1 MAEMDD
7 KKIRALL
14 IEDNPGDARLIR
26 EMLADGNHTP
36 RFELEWV
43 DRLSSGAERLAA
55 GDIDVVLLDL
65 ALPDSDPSETFIRA
79 RSSARGLPIIVLTVT
94 EDDARAIRAMQ
105 EGAQDYLVK
114 ADLDGNY
121 LRRSLRYAIERKRAQ
136 EELESLNVALEHR
149 LAELKATTVSKAYL
163 DNIIES
169 MAETLLVI
177 SLDGTIQ
184 RVNQAAV
191 ELLGYERD
199 ELIGA
204 SGGLIFK
211 GREGVLFL
219 FLHSRIKGV
228 IRGVE
233 SNLVTKDGRDVPVAL
248 SAAVMRDDDG
258 EVQGVVALAQDLSE
272 QKRTEEE
279 LRKADDSLE
288 FEISQRQTVVTQ
300 LEATKANFSS
310 IVEKTNDAILIL
322 DKEGIV
328 LFANPAAEVLLGREK
343 EELVS
348 EPLGFPVVAGD
359 TTEFNVNRNGEEER
373 VAEMRVDETEWRG
386 RHAYLAT
393 LRDITER
400 KRLLAEAKHANEGLR
415 KANLI
420 KDDFIAN
427 VSHELRTPLATISNI
442 LGNALAGVWGDLSPQ
457 AQDELSTGHTNAKRL
472 ATIVGNLLDMS
483 TIKSGK
489 VSLDKSLVDIP
500 ALVRSVI
507 ASVKPDAIEKSIELT
522 VSHDEVI
529 GEVFCDKIKVV
540 RILNNLIGNAL
551 KFTES
556 GGSIAVTVKDR
567 EDSVEVSVTD
577 TGIGI
582 AEENKAAIFERFH
595 QIDRSVG
602 DGAKGTGLGLAIVKK
617 LVELHRGEMRVES
630 EQGEGSTFSFT
641 LPKYSKE
648 EMLRETIQ
656 VESEKYRQREGHFSM
671 VVIACKAEDLKTL
684 EEEHG
689 NGASARMLKE
699 VEARVRRVPR
709 SRYDVFIP
717 YGNGKMIVFLP
728 DTPKEKVAPVRDRIQ
743 QVLDEYQ
750 DRCAFVARTLSY
762 PENAR
767 EPEGLVEV
775 VENML
780 EDMAN
785 G

>member
-1 MAEMDD
+1 MAEMND

-26 EMLADGNHTP
+26 EMLADVNHAP

-121 LRRSLRYAIERKRAQ
+121 LRRSIRYAIERKRAR
-136 EELESLNVALEHR
+136 EELWSLNVALEHR

-177 SLDGTIQ
+177 GLDGTIQ

-191 ELLGYERD
+191 ELLGYKRD

-400 KRLLAEAKHANEGLR
+400 KLLLAEAKRANEGLR

-507 ASVKPDAIEKSIELT
+507 ASVKPDAKGQGVELT
-522 VSHDEVI
+522 VSHDEDI
-529 GEVFCDKIKVV
+529 GEVDPDGLDIDHH
-540 RILNNLIGNAL
+540 L
-551 KFTES
+551 
-556 GGSIAVTVKDR
+556 
-567 EDSVEVSVTD
+567 
-577 TGIGI
+577 
-582 AEENKAAIFERFH
+582 AI
-595 QIDRSVG
+595 S
-602 DGAKGTGLGLAIVKK
+602 GLG
-617 LVELHRGEMRVES
+617 
-630 EQGEGSTFSFT
+630 
-641 LPKYSKE
+641 
-648 EMLRETIQ
+648 
-656 VESEKYRQREGHFSM
+656 
-671 VVIACKAEDLKTL
+671 
-684 EEEHG
+684 
-689 NGASARMLKE
+689 
-699 VEARVRRVPR
+699 
-709 SRYDVFIP
+709 
-717 YGNGKMIVFLP
+717 
-728 DTPKEKVAPVRDRIQ
+728 
-743 QVLDEYQ
+743 
-750 DRCAFVARTLSY
+750 
-762 PENAR
+762 
-767 EPEGLVEV
+767 
-775 VENML
+775 
-780 EDMAN
+780 
-785 G
+785 